1 MKIQLFGSEAESL
14 RPLVDRYAN
23 LEEVEDNPEV
33 VVCFGGD
40 GTLLA
45 AEMQWPT
52 VPKVPIRNSRR
63 GIRCI
68 TDPPEEVIA
77 RLASGDLVRRE
88 HLKLECSV
96 THAEDGRPDTVLLA
110 INEFS
115 VHMGRA
121 NSSVRFTM
129 WLDGKQYG
137 EASDKEFIGDGFIVS
152 TPFGSTAYF
161 NKITRGIFWAGIG
174 VAFMYANQHTN
185 HLIVSEATC
194 IEAEITRGPAILAH
208 DNSTTYIDLAEGDRL
223 SMVRSES
230 PAVLLMME

>member
-1 MKIQLFGSEAESL
+1 MNIQLFGSEAEKL
-14 RPLVDRYAN
+14 LPMIEQYADLTLV
-23 LEEVEDNPEV
+23 EEDPEV

-40 GTLLA
+40 GTLLE
-45 AEMQWPT
+45 AEMQWPN

-68 TDPPEEVIA
+68 PNPPEEVLA
-77 RLASGDLVRRE
+77 RLAVNELVRRE
-88 HLKLECSV
+88 HLKLKCSV
-96 THAEDGRPDTVLLA
+96 SHAEKGRSDTVLMA

-115 VHMGRA
+115 VHMGRS
-121 NSSVRFTM
+121 NSSVRFKM
-129 WLDGKQYG
+129 WLDGQQYG

-161 NKITRGIFWAGIG
+161 NKITRCIFWSGIG
-174 VAFMYANQHTN
+174 IAFMYANQHTN
-185 HLIVSEATC
+185 HLIVSETSC

-208 DNSTTYIDLAEGDRL
+208 DNSSTYIDLQEGDRL
-223 SMVRSES
+223 SIVRSEK